1 MFGWKP
7 KPMKIENSPI
17 PLCFGLVEYNLDEAI
32 NTDNL
37 IYLGPRHKTTHKMH
51 ERYANK

>member
-7 KPMKIENSPI
+7 KPVKNENAPI
-17 PLCFGLVEYNLDEAI
+17 PLCFGLVEYNLDEVI
-32 NTDNL
+32 GQDNL
-37 IYLGPRHKTTHKMH
+37 VYLGPRHKTTFKLH